1 MRVTKTGMILGT
13 PASAPPEQLRGEPL
27 DARSDI
33 YSVGATLYFLLTGV
47 LPFPGANAMVV
58 LASVLQG
65 TPTPPE
71 NHQPAIPKALS
82 VIVLRAMA
90 RQPSERFADYAGFR
104 AALDAL
110 SGVEFVPGRPLERVL
125 AFPIDSALASLIGM
139 NGTEFVSGTPWT
151 EHHLGWRLLIT
162 WGLFLCVR
170 AVPEAVWGTSPGKR
184 LFGLRMQRLDGAPM
198 SWLTSVGRSSLTFLS
213 GGVIGALLEIVP
225 AFAGISSRAGSA
237 YRAPQATRLE
247 RRRQRDSP
255 AAKGTLRPRPV
266 REHATFS
273 GTASENCGRHSSPGS
288 LRWWNA
294 VGRNDAGASQV
305 RSLPSCM
312 TNRLPLGARRFQ
324 TSRY

>member
-13 PASAPPEQLRGEPL
+13 PAYAPPEQLRGEPL

-90 RQPSERFADYAGFR
+90 RQPSERFADYAEFR

-110 SGVEFVPGRPLERVL
+110 SGVEVVPGRPLERVL

-237 YRAPQATRLE
+237 YRAPQATRLACRE
-247 RRRQRDSP
+247 RHTPSSPSARARDILRDCQRELRPALQSGKSPLVECRGPQRRRCIAGSITTFMHDESP
-255 AAKGTLRPRPV
+255 APR
-266 REHATFS
+266 RT
-273 GTASENCGRHSSPGS
+273 
-288 LRWWNA
+288 
-294 VGRNDAGASQV
+294 
-305 RSLPSCM
+305 
-312 TNRLPLGARRFQ
+312 PLSDVAILTRAAP
-324 TSRY
+324 